1 MSTAFTYLFVFV
13 SLCCVFSSLVF
24 GVFSKIR
31 PRALV
36 LAPLDAAITI
46 SALYQVS
53 QLNSNILDHSLTL
66 YNVFDTFS

>member
-1 MSTAFTYLFVFV
+1 MYLLVFV

-46 SALYQVS
+46 SAFISV
-53 QLNSNILDHSLTL
+53 ILCTILSMFDSLL
-66 YNVFDTFS
+66 